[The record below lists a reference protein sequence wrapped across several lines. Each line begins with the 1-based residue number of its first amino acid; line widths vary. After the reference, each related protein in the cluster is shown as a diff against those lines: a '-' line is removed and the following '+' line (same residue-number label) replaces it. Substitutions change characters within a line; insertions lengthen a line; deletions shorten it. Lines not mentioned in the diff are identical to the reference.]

1 MFAINILL
9 LLYTLSTG
17 FQVWSI
23 LARQS
28 CLVIV
33 LMKSQ
38 NILSNTY
45 NMYGTIFYNRMSKKV
60 HKYICVPLYIQ
71 LRHEEIVLRLIPR
84 LERTAGTKEYAR
96 QVSAL
101 LEETVEPAHF
111 KLHSLPTENSIPDG
125 RYNPTGFPLWYKE
138 PYKMPLVFLQ
148 LVTSFHLFR
157 YRWDCTHYQKIG

>member
-1 MFAINILL
+1 MRVDL
-9 LLYTLSTG
+9 
-17 FQVWSI
+17 
-23 LARQS
+23 
-28 CLVIV
+28 
-33 LMKSQ
+33 
-38 NILSNTY
+38 ILSKKANTI
-45 NMYGTIFYNRMSKKV
+45 NVR
-60 HKYICVPLYIQ
+60 
-71 LRHEEIVLRLIPR
+71 LRHERIVSRLIPR

-138 PYKMPLVFLQ
+138 PYKMPLVFLY

-157 YRWDCTHYQKIG
+157 SDYTHQRKIGYILHRDNEFPSSLRMNKPIYQNDNQ